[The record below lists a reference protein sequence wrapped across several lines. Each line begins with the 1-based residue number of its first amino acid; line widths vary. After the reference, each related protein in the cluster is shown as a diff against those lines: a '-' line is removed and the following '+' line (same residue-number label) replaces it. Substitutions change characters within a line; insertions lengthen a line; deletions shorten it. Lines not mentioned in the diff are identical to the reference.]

1 MPNPG
6 QTVFPYIIVT
16 TKEDY
21 IPVAEK
27 HACHGVAVGCG
38 AIAFLSESD
47 FTTIYDELKAIG
59 SGYALILADNLN
71 FFGDG
76 NFARVFGSLR

>member
-1 MPNPG
+1 MNPG
-6 QTVFPYIIVT
+6 QTIFPYVIVT
-16 TKEDY
+16 TKEEY

-27 HACHGVAVGCG
+27 HAYRGVAVGCG
-38 AIAFLSESD
+38 AITFLSESD
-47 FTTIYDELKAIG
+47 FATIYDELKAIG

-76 NFARVFGSLR
+76 NFARVFGNLR

>member
-1 MPNPG
+1 MNPG
-6 QTVFPYIIVT
+6 QTIFPYVIVT
-16 TKEDY
+16 TKEEY

-27 HACHGVAVGCG
+27 HAYREVAVGCG
-38 AIAFLSESD
+38 AITFLSESD
-47 FTTIYDELKAIG
+47 FATIYDELKAIG

-76 NFARVFGSLR
+76 NFARVFGNLR